1 MNNIK
6 ILLKEEL
13 NLNARKNLL
22 SEDSII
28 LINNPQYVKHIL
40 GIDIPLNE
48 HYSLSL
54 RKQII
59 EEQLILEDFINSI
72 NKYIGKAYEKGKEKT
87 MEVVDSIKSLK
98 DIAKLFKDIY
108 LDPDFMEVA
117 IGKLKK
123 DLSDLMNKVKDS
135 VNKILEKLKVNTTG
149 FNEKF
154 TSLIQHI
161 ENVAKNISNEVG
173 WKGFLMIL
181 GFTSLL
187 FYFQNY
193 IIEKII
199 SGAVNLIKNF
209 DFIDGIANVFNTFKE
224 FKGIAMSTIDIQPI
238 LSWFASIGGDIA
250 IGGVKF
256 SADVIIILSQI
267 LMPVIRSV
275 NFSKRMRK

>member
-28 LINNPQYVKHIL
+28 LINNPQYIKHIL

-59 EEQLILEDFINSI
+59 EEQLILEDFISSI

-123 DLSDLMNKVKDS
+123 DLSELMAKVKDS

-154 TSLIQHI
+154 TSLIEHI
-161 ENVAKNISNEVG
+161 ENVVKNISNQVG

-187 FYFQNY
+187 FYLQNY
-193 IIEKII
+193 IIEKIM